1 MRHPK
6 RTITREIKRRC
17 PVHPGRESDELE
29 ALTWP
34 ESAMTVR
41 QWMKRPAAMI
51 HSDALV
57 RGAADLMRTRKIR
70 HLPVVD
76 RAGRLIGIVTD
87 RDLRQ
92 AIFDPSIAERLGAGV
107 DALRDLT
114 VREVMTWGSSRCGT
128 RCAWPR

>member
-1 MRHPK
+1 MAGVRDDGP
-6 RTITREIKRRC
+6 TM
-17 PVHPGRESDELE
+17 DE
-29 ALTWP
+29 A
-34 ESAMTVR
+34 
-41 QWMKRPAAMI
+41 AAMI

-92 AIFDPSIAERLGAGV
+92 AIFDPSIARSAS
-107 DALRDLT
+107 APAST
-114 VREVMTWGSSRCGT
+114 PCATSRCA
-128 RCAWPR
+128 RS